1 MRILAIRGEN
11 LASLARTFAVEMA
24 TGELADVGLFA
35 ITGPVGAGKSTL
47 LDALCLALFDRTPR
61 LSGRGGTLIG
71 DEGQDEGEWL
81 RANDPRTLLRR
92 NAVEGY
98 AEVDFV
104 GRDGVVYRSRWSVRR
119 ARRKPDGRL
128 QEQEMSLTDVRQDVV
143 VASGRRTEVLAAIRQ
158 RLGLEFGQFCRSVL
172 LAQGEFHAFLHAPA
186 RERAKL
192 LETLTGAQIYR
203 RLSRAAHDKRA
214 EHDKVVTRM
223 RGQLDQCEVLEDEA
237 RKRLEDD
244 VERLEKQVQICD
256 VGITVARRY
265 VLWHQDAEQR
275 REAEDKAA
283 LLLREAIERNDAA
296 AERRELLRTRQRAIA
311 AVPRFE
317 VAEQARSRVR
327 SVGEEVAAAIAAQEA
342 AERQV
347 ADAEQQLRALAEQHF
362 GAAMAM
368 PRLVRD
374 LGQWESSLQRWQ
386 TSEQRIAEAEQA
398 LPQLQL
404 AVERARQAVDALRGR
419 EQPLRDAVQQAH
431 AAVETAEKA
440 LGEADYDQ
448 LTEQRRKLIA
458 LRDENRAVE
467 AGIAAWRAAED
478 TRKAKRRAA
487 QQADEVATQREPE
500 RGAAQQVVDRC
511 AANVAERR
519 HRLRTAEQEHGL
531 EALRAQLVDGEAC
544 PLCGSHEHP
553 ARDHDRGDVEVLRGE
568 LETAERELERAQAG
582 AARAHSEWQRVEGD
596 QARARQD
603 AEQAAADAADKRAA
617 FAQYEGL
624 VEAAADLE
632 ARVASWQ
639 HQDEALAA
647 IEADARRRSQVVRD
661 ARQARS
667 RAEQELAEWSE
678 RAAVAETALRKETD
692 ARRDGER
699 QAERLRDA
707 LAELRHGLSGA
718 CAGLPGG
725 VQAIEALGAE
735 RLAVLRALHARDQAH
750 LDASAKAKAAVES
763 VGQIREREQRA
774 RSEREQADAALAT
787 ALAVNEVTEDDVAV
801 ARRLGVDALRDEA
814 DALEQLASEVQR
826 CRTELGLRTK
836 LRREHEDHERPTLD
850 ATDALRAL
858 DDAQYEKDRVAKLQL
873 DARTKLSF
881 DDTMRKRRA
890 DLMPGLTRAEQEFD
904 TWRALDDLIGSS
916 AGDAFAVFAQALT
929 LDLLLLEAN
938 RRLEELARR
947 YRLEKSHGGE
957 LDFVVVD
964 LDMGGTRRSLHTL
977 SGGETFLVSLALA
990 LALATL
996 AAPRSR
1002 VETLFLDEGFG
1013 TLDAHNLEIALGA
1026 LDSLQATG
1034 CQVGIISHVDGIAE
1048 RIGAVV
1054 EVRPEGS
1061 GQSRVVARRS

>member
-1 MRILAIRGEN
+1 VRILAIRGEN
-11 LASLARTFAVEMA
+11 LASLARSFAVEMA
-24 TGELADVGLFA
+24 SGELADVGLFA

-71 DEGQDEGEWL
+71 DDGQDESDWL

-92 NAVEGY
+92 NAVEGH

-104 GRDGVVYRSRWSVRR
+104 GRDGVVYRARWSVRR

-128 QEQEMSLTDVRQDVV
+128 QEQEMSLTDVHQDVV
-143 VASGRRTEVLAAIRQ
+143 VAGGRRTEVLAAIRQ

-186 RERAKL
+186 RERARL

-203 RLSRAAHDKRA
+203 RLSRAAHEKRV
-214 EHDKVVTRM
+214 EHDKAVTRM

-237 RKRLEDD
+237 RQRLERD
-244 VERLEKQVQICD
+244 VERLDKQVGICD

-275 REAEDKAA
+275 REAEDEAA
-283 LLLREAIERNDAA
+283 LRLREAIERNDAA

-317 VAEQARSRVR
+317 VAEQARARVGKLD
-327 SVGEEVAAAIAAQEA
+327 GEVRASIAAQDA
-342 AERQV
+342 AEARV
-347 ADAEQQLRALAEQHF
+347 ADAEQQLRSLAERHF
-362 GAAMAM
+362 GAAIAM

-374 LGQWESSLQRWQ
+374 LGQWESSLQRWHAN
-386 TSEQRIAEAEQA
+386 EQRLREAEQA
-398 LPQLQL
+398 LPQLAAEVATSQRTL
-404 AVERARQAVDALRGR
+404 DGLRDGEAALREAAR
-419 EQPLRDAVQQAH
+419 EAQ
-431 AAVETAEKA
+431 AAVEQAERA

-448 LTEQRRKLIA
+448 LAERRRALST
-458 LRDENRAVE
+458 LRDEHRTTE
-467 AGIAAWRAAED
+467 AALVAWRQADADCSAKRKAAEQ
-478 TRKAKRRAA
+478 AA
-487 QQADEVATQREPE
+487 AGLTQREPE
-500 RGAAQQVVDRC
+500 RAAAQQVVERC
-511 AANVAERR
+511 AAELAGLRR
-519 HRLRTAEQEHGL
+519 RMRAAEQQHGL
-531 EALRAQLVDGEAC
+531 DALRSQLVDGEAC
-544 PLCGSHEHP
+544 PLCGSPEHP
-553 ARDHDRGDVEVLRGE
+553 AKGHRRDDVDELRAALEAAEQAHDRAVAD
-568 LETAERELERAQAG
+568 T
-582 AARAHSEWQRVEGD
+582 ARAESEWQRVTAER
-596 QARARQD
+596 ARAD
-603 AEQAAADAADKRAA
+603 EHAQAAATALADRRAA
-617 FAQYEGL
+617 FARFDDPLQ
-624 VEAAADLE
+624 ATADLE
-632 ARVASWQ
+632 AQLASWQ
-639 HQDEALAA
+639 QQDQKLAT
-647 IEADARRRSQVVRD
+647 IEADARRRSQVVRA
-661 ARQARS
+661 ARQRRS
-667 RAEQELAEWSE
+667 KAEQELATRSE
-678 RAAVAETALRKETD
+678 QLAAAEAALRKQVD
-692 ARRDGER
+692 AHRDGER
-699 QAERLRDA
+699 QVERLRDA
-707 LAELRHGLSGA
+707 LAELRHGLSAA

-725 VQAIEALGAE
+725 VQAIEALGAD
-735 RLAVLRALHARDQAH
+735 RLAILRVLHERDQAH
-750 LDASAKAKAAVES
+750 VDALAKARAAVAAVEQ
-763 VGQIREREQRA
+763 VREREQHA
-774 RSEREQADAALAT
+774 RGEREQADAALAT
-787 ALAVNEVTEDDVAV
+787 ALSVNSVSEHDVAV
-801 ARRLGVDALRDEA
+801 ARRLGVDALREEA
-814 DALEQLASEVQR
+814 DALEQLAGDVQR
-826 CRTELGLRTK
+826 CRTELGLRTR
-836 LRREHEDHERPTLD
+836 LRREHEDHQRPTLGAD
-850 ATDALRAL
+850 DALRAL
-858 DDAQYEKDRVAKLQL
+858 DDAQKDKDRVARLLL
-873 DARTKLSF
+873 DARTRLSF
-881 DDTMRKRRA
+881 DDTMRKRRS
-890 DLMPGLTRAEQEFD
+890 DLLPGLTRAEQEFE

-947 YRLEKSHGGE
+947 YRLEKSVGGE

-1061 GQSRVVARRS
+1061 GQSRVVARRG